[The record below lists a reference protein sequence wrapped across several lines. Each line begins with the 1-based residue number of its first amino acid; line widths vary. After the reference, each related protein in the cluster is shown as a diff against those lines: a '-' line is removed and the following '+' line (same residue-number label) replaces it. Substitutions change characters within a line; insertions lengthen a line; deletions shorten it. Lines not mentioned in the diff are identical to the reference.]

1 MKVTKSYIKRI
12 IKEELTTVLESANIK
27 QALMQIPISLPAG
40 GIEVTLD
47 ISDKSARGSNF
58 QGVDRFDDFLMIAYL
73 VADKS
78 LEPKE
83 RYIKLIM
90 KLLSS
95 ELGSQVFLDRQDEQ
109 IQGRINS
116 IATRMVRDRGLESG
130 MIVRLKDD
138 LKDIASFS
146 MRSMD
151 DYNKLTQAIQEAQK

>member
-47 ISDKSARGSNF
+47 ISNKSARSSNF

-78 LEPKE
+78 LKPEEK
-83 RYIKLIM
+83 YIKLIM
-90 KLLSS
+90 KLLST

-109 IQGRINS
+109 IQGRIKS
-116 IATRMVRDRGLESG
+116 IAKRMARDRGLDSG
-130 MIVRLKDD
+130 MIVRLNNNMDE
-138 LKDIASFS
+138 IASFS
-146 MRSMD
+146 MRSME